1 MTRNLKHPTT
11 RCPLARRLDQI
22 PMSESERR
30 SAIEYMRRGER
41 VADFVI
47 ALTRVVPG
55 LTARLHR
62 GIAIVRYAARKWLR
76 SRAANARRTRPRA
89 GTRTT

>member
-1 MTRNLKHPTT
+1 MTRNLEHPTT

-22 PMSESERR
+22 SMSESERR

-41 VADFVI
+41 VAEFVI
-47 ALTRVVPG
+47 ALTRIVLG

-62 GIAIVRYAARKWLR
+62 GLAIASFAVRKWLR
-76 SRAANARRTRPRA
+76 SKAARARPRA